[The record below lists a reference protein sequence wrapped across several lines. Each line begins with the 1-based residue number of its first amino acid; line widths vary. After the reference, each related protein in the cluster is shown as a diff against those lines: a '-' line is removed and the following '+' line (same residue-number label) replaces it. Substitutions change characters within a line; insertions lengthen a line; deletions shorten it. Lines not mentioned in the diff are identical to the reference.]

1 MNNRLDEWIKH
12 TTDPVNV
19 GSAHCQTPDMALT
32 DGGVDLMWQLKK
44 QEWTFHVF
52 FLNIWETI
60 SAYGA
65 IELYDI
71 SHFYPLVNLQKTN
84 WKTTTFDG

>member
-12 TTDPVNV
+12 TTDPMNV

-52 FLNIWETI
+52 FFLKFGRPFLHTEPLSYMT
-60 SAYGA
+60 
-65 IELYDI
+65 
-71 SHFYPLVNLQKTN
+71 YPVFTL
-84 WKTTTFDG
+84 W